1 MVEFCLSLE
10 LIWNRVV
17 DFVESQPLQTN
28 IYYPSKMHTQEE
40 LTKAKKRVKAKKDFY
55 QHLMSYAIVNLFL
68 FALNII
74 TSPSYLW
81 FVFPMLGWGIGL
93 AFHYVG
99 VFGIPG
105 FDILSKEWEERE
117 VERELRRGNQRQN
130 PIEPEKPKTIEKEL
144 ELKELRKNYDESEF
158 V

>member
-1 MVEFCLSLE
+1 
-10 LIWNRVV
+10 
-17 DFVESQPLQTN
+17 
-28 IYYPSKMHTQEE
+28 MHTQEE
-40 LTKAKKRVKAKKDFY
+40 LIKAKKRVKAKKDFY

-68 FALNII
+68 FALNLF
-74 TSPSYLW
+74 TSPGYLW

-117 VERELRRGNQRQN
+117 VERELRRGYKGQG
-130 PIEPEKPKTIEKEL
+130 PASSSKPVKGEKEQAL

-158 V
+158 VWLEIQRWIFKQPIFKKKTRN

>member
-1 MVEFCLSLE
+1 M
-10 LIWNRVV
+10 N
-17 DFVESQPLQTN
+17 
-28 IYYPSKMHTQEE
+28 TQEE
-40 LTKAKKRVKAKKDFY
+40 LIKAKKRVKAKKDFY

-68 FALNII
+68 FAINII

-130 PIEPEKPKTIEKEL
+130 PIEPENPKTVEKEL
-144 ELKELRKNYDESEF
+144 ELKELRKNYDDSEF